1 MRLIKN
7 FLILL
12 IIFSNTGFG
21 KDFKELFVIYE
32 PLNDPASIEK
42 SINSSFNT
50 MVFRLSGLNL
60 HQIFGR

>member
-42 SINSSFNT
+42 SIRDFIESPL
-50 MVFRLSGLNL
+50 V
-60 HQIFGR
+60 IC